1 MKSIIT
7 TLLALVTLQT
17 MAQGLT
23 GKLVDE
29 KQRPIPFAN
38 VAVLSANDSTLIGG
52 TTSNAEGVF
61 SIAEIHQ
68 GWHLAG
74 FIRWLSKPIYSL

>member
-23 GKLVDE
+23 GMLVDE

-38 VAVLSANDSTLIGG
+38 VAVLSAKK
-52 TTSNAEGVF
+52 
-61 SIAEIHQ
+61 IA
-68 GWHLAG
+68 
-74 FIRWLSKPIYSL
+74 